1 MSVRGSDHASLLLS
15 SGTGNDVIGRYAAV
29 SFALHI
35 IIFLTLTYLPDFAP
49 KKEFV
54 PSVIMVNMV
63 TMSPTGTL
71 GKPGHAGPEKPGPKA
86 DRPGDPDA
94 KSVKSESS
102 EPKAEPPA
110 PKPAKPEVQ
119 EPKPVPPAPKPEK
132 VSVPEPKPEPPKPQP
147 VKPEPAKPE
156 PPKPQPPKAEPEK
169 SADVISLSDEKPK
182 VKTSL
187 KKETYKPNQAIKSA
201 LNRLEKQVEDTRP
214 SSSDQLT
221 SALDR
226 IKSKVEKE
234 EGGAGG
240 SGTGTGTRES
250 ASGKAAGGRGSSGLG
265 GSGGG
270 TGGTGGT
277 GAGGIQPIDFY
288 RSLLPNHIEK
298 NWVFNEQLVG
308 GQTGLVS
315 VIVVKIMKNGEITD
329 IWFEKKSGNSYFDD
343 SVLKAVKKSS
353 PLPPLP
359 REYTQPYYELGLIF
373 TPKGLKRS

>member
-1 MSVRGSDHASLLLS
+1 MRARGSAHASLLLY
-15 SGTGNDVIGRYAAV
+15 SGTGTASIGWYAAASLV
-29 SFALHI
+29 IHVLVFV
-35 IIFLTLTYLPDFAP
+35 IFTYLPDMAP
-49 KKEFV
+49 KREFV

-63 TMSPTGTL
+63 TMSPTGSI
-71 GKPGHAGPEKPGPKA
+71 GKPGHPGPETPGPKSEKPGAP
-86 DRPGDPDA
+86 
-94 KSVKSESS
+94 
-102 EPKAEPPA
+102 EPKPAKPEVQESKPEPPA

-132 VSVPEPKPEPPKPQP
+132 VSVPEPQ
-147 VKPEPAKPE
+147 
-156 PPKPQPPKAEPEK
+156 PQPPKPEPEK
-169 SADVISLSDEKPK
+169 SADVISLSNEKPK

-187 KKETYKPNQAIKSA
+187 KKETFKSNQAIKNA
-201 LNRLEKQVEDTRP
+201 LNRIEKQEEETKPEDP
-214 SSSDQLT
+214 LA

-226 IKSKVEKE
+226 IKSKVAKE
-234 EGGAGG
+234 ESETAK
-240 SGTGTGTRES
+240 SPSKEP
-250 ASGKAAGGRGSSGLG
+250 ASGKASSGGGSSGAG

-277 GAGGIQPIDFY
+277 GAFGIQPIDFY
-288 RSLLPNHIEK
+288 RSLIPSHIEN

-308 GQTGLVS
+308 GRTDLVS

-343 SVLKAVKKSS
+343 SVYKAVKKSN

-359 REYTQPYYELGLIF
+359 REYTQSYYELGLIF

>member
-1 MSVRGSDHASLLLS
+1 MSVRGLDHASLLLS
-15 SGTGNDVIGRYAAV
+15 SGTDTIGRSVAV
-29 SFALHI
+29 SLVLHV
-35 IIFLTLTYLPDFAP
+35 IIFFALTYLPDFAP
-49 KKEFV
+49 KKDFV

-94 KSVKSESS
+94 KSVKPDAHEA
-102 EPKAEPPA
+102 KAEPPA
-110 PKPAKPEVQ
+110 SKPAKPEVQ
-119 EPKPVPPAPKPEK
+119 EPKSAPPAPKPEK

-147 VKPEPAKPE
+147 VKQPEPAKPE
-156 PPKPQPPKAEPEK
+156 PPKPQPPKSEPEK

-182 VKTSL
+182 IKTSL

-201 LNRLEKQVEDTRP
+201 LNRLEKQVDDTRP
-214 SSSDQLT
+214 SSSDQLA

-234 EGGAGG
+234 EASAGG
-240 SGTGTGTRES
+240 SGTRES
-250 ASGKAAGGRGSSGLG
+250 TSGKATGGRGSSGLG

-288 RSLLPNHIEK
+288 RSLIPNHVEK
-298 NWVFNEQLVG
+298 NWAFNDQLVG
-308 GQTGLVS
+308 GRNDLVS
-315 VIVVKIMKNGEITD
+315 VIVIKIMKSGEITD

-343 SVLKAVKKSS
+343 SVYKAVKKSN